1 MYQVVIHTWAAQL
14 SQPPHALQYE
24 EALRAAG
31 VTSLDPV
38 LKEMAT
44 GDRPALEAED
54 FTTLGKTRVMILDV
68 DRQQLLKCGPTSYNC
83 DI

>member
-1 MYQVVIHTWAAQL
+1 MIHTWDAQL

-44 GDRPALEAED
+44 GDRPALGGGGLHHAWKD
-54 FTTLGKTRVMILDV
+54 ARHDPG
-68 DRQQLLKCGPTSYNC
+68 C
-83 DI
+83 